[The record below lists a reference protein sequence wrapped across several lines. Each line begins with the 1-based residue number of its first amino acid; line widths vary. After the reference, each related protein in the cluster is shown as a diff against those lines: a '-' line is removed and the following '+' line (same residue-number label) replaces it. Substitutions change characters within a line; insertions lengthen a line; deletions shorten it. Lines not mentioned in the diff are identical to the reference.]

1 MMFSLLTETSIWKT
15 LKWLSTETLIP
26 NFCGYWN
33 DGFHLLLGFPKCS
46 HGQSQTGRKNHRGCG
61 RYAWCCGRSW
71 TFGRYFMIDI
81 IINKGEMNFPFKLRY
96 VPAMDVQFRS
106 RLLISMPIEMQ
117 DHFLNQ
123 YYTLPIQSI
132 HTVAIVT
139 LNCCLFF
146 SFLFLRNSKVFAENC
161 PSCR

>member
-1 MMFSLLTETSIWKT
+1 MK
-15 LKWLSTETLIP
+15 
-26 NFCGYWN
+26 
-33 DGFHLLLGFPKCS
+33 
-46 HGQSQTGRKNHRGCG
+46 
-61 RYAWCCGRSW
+61 
-71 TFGRYFMIDI
+71 
-81 IINKGEMNFPFKLRY
+81 FPFKLRY

-117 DHFLNQ
+117 DHVLNQ